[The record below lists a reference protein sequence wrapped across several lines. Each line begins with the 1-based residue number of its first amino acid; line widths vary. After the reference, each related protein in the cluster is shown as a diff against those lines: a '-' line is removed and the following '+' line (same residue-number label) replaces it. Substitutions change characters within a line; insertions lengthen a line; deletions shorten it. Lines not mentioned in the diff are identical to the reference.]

1 MLALAADLLQAEDV
15 SVQPDE
21 LRPQHRN
28 SLLQARPAVMPVVQ
42 VHEVE
47 GGDAQLGGH
56 SWWEVGEALNLFL
69 LAGIVCSGEV
79 WNASRR
85 PIGLFSVPLQVWLSS
100 VLLAQNYYYA
110 FSCIA
115 PMPLAPAQGRGRP
128 P

>member
-56 SWWEVGEALNLFL
+56 SWWEVGEALDLFL
-69 LAGIVCSGEV
+69 LAGMVCSAEV
-79 WNASRR
+79 WNASRELAVPVCFPYR
-85 PIGLFSVPLQVWLSS
+85 SRSGCPLCYSPKTTIMLFLVSPRCL
-100 VLLAQNYYYA
+100 
-110 FSCIA
+110 
-115 PMPLAPAQGRGRP
+115 
-128 P
+128 